1 MVTLSTDVSTKLNDA
16 QEGESFWL
24 IGSDWNYVIN
34 SVKCENLDSSKFVQS
49 LLPGGMSLIGVFMAT
64 AADQD
69 FIDMAKKLDINPA
82 TFIQKAKT
90 MKAFTVEGPV
100 LAPKTLSVDSE
111 STVNNMIL
119 LTSRAY
125 LPVYGLDQMKLFGF
139 VNNSALF
146 QINGQYFDMNSE
158 HRL

>member
-1 MVTLSTDVSTKLNDA
+1 
-16 QEGESFWL
+16 
-24 IGSDWNYVIN
+24 
-34 SVKCENLDSSKFVQS
+34 
-49 LLPGGMSLIGVFMAT
+49 
-64 AADQD
+64 
-69 FIDMAKKLDINPA
+69 
-82 TFIQKAKT
+82 

-146 QINGQYFDMNSE
+146 
-158 HRL
+158 